1 MGYNCLSQAAAA
13 LWGKRNR
20 AAVILHADTWRGA
33 GSRPWWKEFLKKN
46 LVVRPLFDAAFV
58 PGSLGQE
65 YLASLGLPVRQIW
78 KGVYVVDNDDFARGA
93 AAARDQSTE
102 YRSRYGLPEHYFLC
116 VSRLSSEKNLAG
128 LIRAFAQYWAH
139 GGAWHL
145 VVAGTGPEEKTL
157 RQMAATVAGDKIHFV
172 GWQQYERLPVY
183 YGLARIFI
191 LPSHI
196 EPWGLVVNEAMAAGL
211 PVLVST
217 ACGCAPD
224 LVQEGV
230 NGFTFDPY
238 DVEGLARL
246 MLKMSSGEVDL
257 EAMGEDSRRIIA
269 NYTLDTWVQALTD
282 CIETTVA
289 RVRERKSF

>member
-1 MGYNCLSQAAAA
+1 M
-13 LWGKRNR
+13 
-20 AAVILHADTWRGA
+20 ILHADTWRGA

-78 KGVYVVDNDDFARGA
+78 KGVYVVDNDYFARGA

-224 LVQEGV
+224 WLLK
-230 NGFTFDPY
+230 F
-238 DVEGLARL
+238 LARL
-246 MLKMSSGEVDL
+246 VPRPDALIYLKNDPETIHVRKAERSVAEIARQAKIC
-257 EAMGEDSRRIIA
+257 EALIA
-269 NYTLDTWVQALTD
+269 LLPPAYTLHTAKSPEELVEKDIREIIITKLHQRNRHF
-282 CIETTVA
+282 
-289 RVRERKSF
+289 RVS